1 MLDIGMSELL
11 LIGVVALI
19 VVGPKDLPR
28 MFNAL
33 GRMTGKARGMAREF
47 QRAMDDAAKSSG
59 LDDVRKDING
69 LRNVA
74 APGKLGINALEEAAN
89 RFDKWDA
96 TKAIK
101 TATGTATDAGA
112 VVTAA
117 PPAAGTAAAA
127 ELTTPSGTAAAT
139 VAAAP
144 TGPATAALAEQKAAE
159 QAASRQKALE
169 LQAQRTTDAAKKWA
183 EKAAEK
189 TAADTVQAAPAA
201 DAAPVSEK
209 PAKKRAAKPAAAKPA
224 KDPDANL
231 VSDATVEAKPKPAR
245 KPPVRAKKSDA

>member
-127 ELTTPSGTAAAT
+127 AA

-144 TGPATAALAEQKAAE
+144 PGPATAALAEQKAAE

-169 LQAQRTTDAAKKWA
+169 LQAQRTTDAARKWA

-189 TAADTVQAAPAA
+189 TAADP
-201 DAAPVSEK
+201 APVASVAETVPPAEP
-209 PAKKRAAKPAAAKPA
+209 PAKKRAAKPA
-224 KDPDANL
+224 KDPDAIK

>member
-96 TKAIK
+96 AKAIK

-127 ELTTPSGTAAAT
+127 

-144 TGPATAALAEQKAAE
+144 PGPATAALAEQKAAE
-159 QAASRQKALE
+159 QAASRQKALA

-189 TAADTVQAAPAA
+189 TATDTAQAAPAA
-201 DAAPVSEK
+201 ETAPVPEK
-209 PAKKRAAKPAAAKPA
+209 PAKKRAAKPA